1 MATTSGYRG
10 YTFSVVSDRL
20 GWRLSIFAPNSNRMF
35 SESLS
40 TRDPQGLNGIMAEAR
55 RIVDSALASVGPD
68 REQQEPSAEAIC
80 GRAAAP

>member
-20 GWRLSIFAPNSNRMF
+20 GWRLSIFAPNSTTMLT
-35 SESLS
+35 EPLD

-55 RIVDSALASVGPD
+55 RIVDSVLTPTSCDDRVNVG
-68 REQQEPSAEAIC
+68 
-80 GRAAAP
+80 

>member
-20 GWRLSIFAPNSNRMF
+20 GWRLSMFAPNSNMMF
-35 SESLS
+35 MEPLD

-55 RIVDSALASVGPD
+55 RIVDSALAPTIPK
-68 REQQEPSAEAIC
+68 R
-80 GRAAAP
+80 